1 MKLPSLK
8 WFTYHLCAIAVL
20 ASSVLAS
27 DVDDNASVIAP
38 ADLGQYLKSKTQF
51 DGITP
56 EEYVTYLTLTSN

>member
-1 MKLPSLK
+1 
-8 WFTYHLCAIAVL
+8 
-20 ASSVLAS
+20 VLAS